1 MQSLRISVQARV
13 AGAGLTKQRSVVGRC
28 EFYVVDLSAVLVHT
42 TVSESVAG
50 SGCLLYKIRR
60 IEIVGERIEYVFLHI
75 RLHIF
80 GGGVVGTVSVSL
92 YSYNML
98 FAVLLTSNLVCSKLS
113 PIFNGFDAINFEKS
127 DSLSA
132 NDLFSTATLS
142 LNLRVDR
149 IDLDVGV
156 VPVL

>member
-1 MQSLRISVQARV
+1 MFFSIYD
-13 AGAGLTKQRSVVGRC
+13 C
-28 EFYVVDLSAVLVHT
+28 IYSAVA
-42 TVSESVAG
+42 SSA
-50 SGCLLYKIRR
+50 
-60 IEIVGERIEYVFLHI
+60 
-75 RLHIF
+75 
-80 GGGVVGTVSVSL
+80 TVSVSL
-92 YSYNML
+92 YSYNIL

-132 NDLFSTATLS
+132 NDLFSTSTLS

-156 VPVL
+156 VQVL

>member
-1 MQSLRISVQARV
+1 MFFSIYD
-13 AGAGLTKQRSVVGRC
+13 C
-28 EFYVVDLSAVLVHT
+28 IYSAVA
-42 TVSESVAG
+42 SSA
-50 SGCLLYKIRR
+50 
-60 IEIVGERIEYVFLHI
+60 
-75 RLHIF
+75 
-80 GGGVVGTVSVSL
+80 TVSVSL

-132 NDLFSTATLS
+132 NDLFSTSTLS

>member
-1 MQSLRISVQARV
+1 MFSSIYD
-13 AGAGLTKQRSVVGRC
+13 C
-28 EFYVVDLSAVLVHT
+28 IYSAVA
-42 TVSESVAG
+42 SSA
-50 SGCLLYKIRR
+50 
-60 IEIVGERIEYVFLHI
+60 
-75 RLHIF
+75 
-80 GGGVVGTVSVSL
+80 TVSVSL

-132 NDLFSTATLS
+132 NDLFSTSTLS

>member
-1 MQSLRISVQARV
+1 MFSSIYD
-13 AGAGLTKQRSVVGRC
+13 C
-28 EFYVVDLSAVLVHT
+28 IYSAV
-42 TVSESVAG
+42 ESSA
-50 SGCLLYKIRR
+50 
-60 IEIVGERIEYVFLHI
+60 
-75 RLHIF
+75 
-80 GGGVVGTVSVSL
+80 TVSVSL

>member
-1 MQSLRISVQARV
+1 MFSSIYD
-13 AGAGLTKQRSVVGRC
+13 C
-28 EFYVVDLSAVLVHT
+28 IYSAVA
-42 TVSESVAG
+42 SSA
-50 SGCLLYKIRR
+50 
-60 IEIVGERIEYVFLHI
+60 
-75 RLHIF
+75 
-80 GGGVVGTVSVSL
+80 TVSVSL

-113 PIFNGFDAINFEKS
+113 PIFNGLDAINFEKS

-149 IDLDVGV
+149 IDLDVEV